1 MSRVIVIYTSNT
13 KKKFDGA
20 LPTTIYYEK
29 GFCEVYGQ
37 NPDIDSIAL
46 MISTTSWI
54 LSNLLDLKDNPKTE
68 PVITL
73 SLNERVDNRRENEIP
88 FSKFSLNDI
97 INFLIPRMLKAVKYL
112 QN

>member
-1 MSRVIVIYTSNT
+1 MGFNPISADDNT
-13 KKKFDGA
+13 KNKFDGA

-46 MISTTSWI
+46 MISTTSYI
-54 LSNLLDLKDNPKTE
+54 LSKLLDLKDNPTTNAE

-73 SLNERVDNRRENEIP
+73 SLNERMDNKKGGEVNEIIP
-88 FSKFSLNDI
+88 FSKF
-97 INFLIPRMLKAVKYL
+97 Y
-112 QN
+112 